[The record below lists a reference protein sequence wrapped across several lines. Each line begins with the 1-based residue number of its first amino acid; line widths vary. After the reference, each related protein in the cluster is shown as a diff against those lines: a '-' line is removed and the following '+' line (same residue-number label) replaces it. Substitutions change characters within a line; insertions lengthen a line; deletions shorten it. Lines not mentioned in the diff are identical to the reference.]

1 MLTAEH
7 VRARKKAGELI
18 VRRLDAK
25 ERERAAELA
34 ETYLS
39 IARAHVGLTRDEL
52 VEAWG
57 AVPVPPRDRRLADGL
72 RKLVEDAS
80 ELSAQAPVD
89 PIELR
94 REVFSAASVERAE
107 HAEGRVDRARV
118 LETVAAARGLSREDV
133 ERALYADLKGEQ
145 ILTEAPR
152 LSPAVFVERYD
163 SGQVQAVLLR
173 ATRVVADVTCSVPA
187 AYRTLFRELKFRR
200 LLYRIERRENG
211 YRIDIDGPFS
221 LFESVTRYGL
231 ALALLLPALEECDA
245 LALVAEVRWG
255 QRREPLVFR
264 HVTSQ
269 SPPPAAPGA
278 PQTRSRRKS
287 TSGSGAPPQSEAR
300 KSVRTAGIRDDITEL
315 VESFAALDT
324 PWRVRE
330 NDEIL
335 DLPGIGVCVP
345 DLVFSH
351 SKTRERVYFEAL
363 GFWSRDAVWK
373 RVELAKSGLS
383 RPVLFAVSSRL
394 RVSEG
399 VLDDDDNAALYV
411 YKGVMSARSIE
422 KKLSALAGRKR

>member
-1 MLTAEH
+1 MLTADH
-7 VRARKKAGELI
+7 VRARKKAGELL

-25 ERERAAELA
+25 ERARAEELA
-34 ETYLS
+34 TAYLS
-39 IARAHVGLTRDEL
+39 IAAAHIGRTREEL
-52 VEAWG
+52 VEAWSE
-57 AVPVPPRDRRLADGL
+57 VPVPPRDRKIADGL

-80 ELSAQAPVD
+80 ELESKTPVD

-94 REVFSAASVERAE
+94 REIFSAASTERFGHE
-107 HAEGRVDRARV
+107 DGRVDRARV
-118 LETVAAARGLSREDV
+118 LETVAAAHGLTADDV

-145 ILTEAPR
+145 ILSGAPR
-152 LSPAVFVERYD
+152 LGAATFVERYD

-173 ATRVVADVTCSVPA
+173 ATRVVADVTCSVPS
-187 AYRTLFRELKFRR
+187 AYRALFRELKFRR
-200 LLYRIERRENG
+200 LLCRIERRDGG

-245 LALVAEVRWG
+245 LALVANVRWG

-264 HVTSQ
+264 HVTSRQ
-269 SPPPAAPGA
+269 PQPVVKGA
-278 PQTRSRRKS
+278 HPSNRPK
-287 TSGSGAPPQSEAR
+287 GM
-300 KSVRTAGIRDDITEL
+300 RDDIAEL
-315 VESFAALDT
+315 LEGFRALGSAWKVE
-324 PWRVRE
+324 E

-351 SKTRERVYFEAL
+351 GKTRERVYFEAL
-363 GFWSRDAVWK
+363 GFWSRDAVWR

-394 RVSEG
+394 RVSEK
-399 VLDDDDNAALYV
+399 VLDDEETAALYV
-411 YKGVMSARSIE
+411 YKGVMSARSVE
-422 KKLSALAGRKR
+422 KKLAALVARKR

>member
-18 VRRLDAK
+18 VRRLDEK

-39 IARAHVGLTRDEL
+39 IARAHVGRTREEL
-52 VEAWG
+52 FEAW
-57 AVPVPPRDRRLADGL
+57 ASVPVAPKDRRLADGL
-72 RKLVEDAS
+72 KKLVEDACD
-80 ELSAQAPVD
+80 LAAQAPVD

-94 REVFSAASVERAE
+94 REVFSLSSDERRE
-107 HAEGRVDRARV
+107 HAEGRVDRVRV
-118 LETVAAARGLSREDV
+118 LEAVATARGIAASDV

-145 ILTEAPR
+145 ILTAVSGLSAP
-152 LSPAVFVERYD
+152 AFVEKYD

-173 ATRVVADVTCSVPA
+173 AVRVVADVTCSVPA
-187 AYRTLFRELKFRR
+187 AYRALFRELKFRR
-200 LLYRIERRENG
+200 LLYRIERREGG

-231 ALALLLPALEECDA
+231 ALALLLPALEECEE

-269 SPPPAAPGA
+269 KPRPAAKGA
-278 PQTRSRRKS
+278 PS
-287 TSGSGAPPQSEAR
+287 TKKPGPA
-300 KSVRTAGIRDDITEL
+300 TAAGMRDDVAEL
-315 VESFAALDT
+315 VEGFAALDT
-324 PWRVRE
+324 PWRVTE

-351 SKTRERVYFEAL
+351 AKTRERVYFEAL

-394 RVSEG
+394 RVSEA
-399 VLDDDDNAALYV
+399 VLGEDEPAALYV
-411 YKGVMSARSIE
+411 YKGVMSARSVE